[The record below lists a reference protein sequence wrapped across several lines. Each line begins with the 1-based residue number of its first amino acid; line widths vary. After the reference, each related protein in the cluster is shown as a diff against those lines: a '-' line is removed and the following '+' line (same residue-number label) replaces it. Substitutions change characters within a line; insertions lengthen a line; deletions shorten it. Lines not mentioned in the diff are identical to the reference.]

1 MLKTHRL
8 TFIECDTLM
17 AVFTRD
23 TCQNSVKAHV
33 RLLCDAVN
41 NFQQQQE
48 EVTLVATGD
57 SLTLKN
63 YADDEPGKLF
73 LCCALAAFVILF
85 AA

>member
-8 TFIECDTLM
+8 TFIECDTLT
-17 AVFTRD
+17 AVFARD

-73 LCCALAAFVILF
+73 LYFALAAFVVLF